1 MISSPKLVDTQ
12 IGFSGNSQIEH
23 YDFGHD
29 DHRSPIRGALA
40 QADFE
45 NGVFTF
51 VQNRTQSHDYLQTP
65 TQHVHA
71 YKYFPICLEGVSGS
85 MNIKYEYDRANHKL
99 FRLEVAFAFDE
110 LEWKPFVSLLEELV
124 SQLTIMFNQLSLD
137 EHGIRAID
145 LNIML
150 QILGSKAQTFSN
162 TVQLQLPL
170 HGHKVLHTRNNAQAS
185 LNLYSL
191 VRAASD
197 YFKNES

>member
-1 MISSPKLVDTQ
+1 MISSPRLVDTQ

-29 DHRSPIRGALA
+29 DPLSPIRGALTSV
-40 QADFE
+40 DFE
-45 NGVFTF
+45 SGTFNF
-51 VQNRTQSHDYLQTP
+51 VQNRSQSHDYLQTP
-65 TQHVHA
+65 TQHVPG
-71 YKYFPICLEGVSGS
+71 YKYFPVCFDGISGS
-85 MNIKYEYDRANHKL
+85 INIKYEYDKANHKL

-110 LEWKPFVSLLEELV
+110 LEWKPFASLLEELV
-124 SQLTIMFNQLSLD
+124 SQLATMFNQLSLD

-145 LNIML
+145 LNVML
-150 QILGSKAQTFSN
+150 QILGSKAKTFSN
-162 TVQLQLPL
+162 SVRLQLPL

-197 YFKNES
+197 YFKSES